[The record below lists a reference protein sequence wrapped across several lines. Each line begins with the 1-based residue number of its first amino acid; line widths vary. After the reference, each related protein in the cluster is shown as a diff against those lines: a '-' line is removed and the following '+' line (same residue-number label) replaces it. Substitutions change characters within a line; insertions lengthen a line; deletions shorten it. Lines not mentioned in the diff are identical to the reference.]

1 MPLSDSI
8 KQRSAEAANALK
20 QLREDYRDVL
30 VVLDAVTIVDISKHA
45 VDSDEHDDI
54 SYDLDEDELRAIL
67 WHLGKHVGSNQ
78 TSQDLLPS
86 IVRFAMDEHERKH
99 GA

>member
-1 MPLSDSI
+1 MSLSDSI

-20 QLREDYRDVL
+20 QLRENYRDVL
-30 VVLDAVTIVDISKHA
+30 VVLDAVTIVDVSKHA
-45 VDSDEHDDI
+45 TDSDENEDI

-78 TSQDLLPS
+78 TSHDLLPS
-86 IVRFAMDEHERKH
+86 IVRFALDEHERKH

>member
-1 MPLSDSI
+1 MPI
-8 KQRSAEAANALK
+8 SADIAKRALEASAALK
-20 QLREDYRDVL
+20 RLRDEYRDVL
-30 VVLDAVTIVDISKHA
+30 VVLDAVTLVDVA
-45 VDSDEHDDI
+45 NYTTDSDENGDI

-78 TSQDLLPS
+78 TSQDILPA

-99 GA
+99 GS

>member
-1 MPLSDSI
+1 MPLSDEI
-8 KQRSAEAANALK
+8 RQRSAEAANALK
-20 QLREDYRDVL
+20 KLRDDYSDVL
-30 VVLDAVTIVDISKHA
+30 VVLDAVTIVDVSKFET
-45 VDSDEHDDI
+45 DSDENTDI
-54 SYDLDEDELRAIL
+54 SHDLDEDELRAIL

-78 TSQDLLPS
+78 TSHDLLPS